1 MSKLDEKQIEKT
13 HKSAAGQEDKAFE
26 EWISQRVLDETAEMI
41 NGLENAPDLDD
52 FEPSEELFQKI
63 VGVAKERGLL
73 AEADETAEDVVKIEL
88 SDDEKEKI
96 VADNIPTKKGIR
108 SDEKGK
114 VVEFTHRRRMAVKWV
129 AMLAV
134 TLLGVFGISMSSQ
147 ANRTYVMQKANELF
161 GNDVNTKVKSAGDA
175 LASDT
180 KEEIDREVIQE
191 ELNVSLPIF
200 YYLPDGMRYIKYN
213 IDEDAQAA
221 YLQYQYNE
229 KYVYMH
235 VLANANDASGI
246 YRNDKGVLEK
256 NITSDWINIDAELWR
271 IEEEGDEEPTYL
283 VQWDYKNSYYC
294 IFGKMSEKEIV
305 DIVKDVIY

>member
-41 NGLENAPDLDD
+41 NGLENDPDLDD